1 MGWKDKHRRQLRKV
15 VESLRLIILFANTVY
30 LDPVPASRVRR
41 ISSLLRSRKSF
52 VLKAS
57 FLCLFCHIFF
67 RGFKSIKTHQRK
79 QPSSGDR
86 SIAQNSAY
94 NRIKTQMYGCAVN
107 LKPSFLCIPLFTLS
121 RPQQILSWVWL
132 NHGGARG
139 RNINK
144 LFHFINQ
151 PKAVW
156 KMINF
161 LFAGAAIAG
170 VLVPSNRTCFNARSS
185 SARRMAERSRPCCGA
200 APPGKNGH

>member
-1 MGWKDKHRRQLRKV
+1 MEGQTQTPAQEGGR
-15 VESLRLIILFANTVY
+15 TVKINN
-30 LDPVPASRVRR
+30 PFREHSVPRSSSNQPG
-41 ISSLLRSRKSF
+41 SSLTVATSLAQVFRFKSI
-52 VLKAS
+52 VSLP
-57 FLCLFCHIFF
+57 FLSHFF
-67 RGFKSIKTHQRK
+67 SVAFKSIKTHQRK

-144 LFHFINQ
+144 LFHFISQ

-185 SARRMAERSRPCCGA
+185 SARRMAERSRTVRRV